1 MKLEKSRSGWRSKWN
16 VQFGSW
22 DYGIADGGKNE
33 VWARWWWAVIWVR
46 ERHANNISLNVFI
59 FYYSYKAKG
68 ANAVDPTGKPD
79 SSEFLNV
86 AKDDAIAWPQQARR
100 SYPST
105 VNARMESTITPFV
118 RKSLE
123 VNTTLFQIF
132 EEKLGLPAGA
142 ITERHKLEEF
152 SGSEARLIRTSPS
165 PSGKEPVVGIGAH
178 SDFGSLVCTLTPI
191 G

>member
-1 MKLEKSRSGWRSKWN
+1 MKKQMKCSIWELRLWHCRWRKKWGLSKVMMGCHLGLWTSCQQYL
-16 VQFGSW
+16 VEHLYF
-22 DYGIADGGKNE
+22 
-33 VWARWWWAVIWVR
+33 
-46 ERHANNISLNVFI
+46 H
-59 FYYSYKAKG
+59 YSYKAKG
-68 ANAVDPTGKPD
+68 ANAIDPTGKPD